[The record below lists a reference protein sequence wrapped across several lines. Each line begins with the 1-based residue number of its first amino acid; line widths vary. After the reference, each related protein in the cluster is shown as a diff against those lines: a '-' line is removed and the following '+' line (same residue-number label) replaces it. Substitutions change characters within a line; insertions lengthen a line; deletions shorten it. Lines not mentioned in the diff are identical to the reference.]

1 MTINIGIQCSYNCI
15 LENFWMVLI
24 EIINYSLTCWRP
36 ASYTF
41 FSTITIIDP
50 ISVSVQGKIEC
61 GCLKRLNLA
70 AILGRYKQIHDLK
83 FLDTI
88 LYLPHKGHIF
98 YVGKDNTHLFGE
110 RRIRSKPGNM
120 MVSFYTLAHCHTE
133 KHMQTNVDLLGS
145 RLFLH
150 FTLKVLKCC

>member
-1 MTINIGIQCSYNCI
+1 
-15 LENFWMVLI
+15 MVLI

-70 AILGRYKQIHDLK
+70 AILGRYKQIYEELK
-83 FLDTI
+83 GASPQISRYDSLSTSQGS
-88 LYLPHKGHIF
+88 YL
-98 YVGKDNTHLFGE
+98 LCRE
-110 RRIRSKPGNM
+110 RQ
-120 MVSFYTLAHCHTE
+120 YTSVWRKTD
-133 KHMQTNVDLLGS
+133 KI
-145 RLFLH
+145 
-150 FTLKVLKCC
+150 